1 MEHSPPGSSVHGILQ
16 ARMLE
21 YGCHS
26 LLQRVFPDQGL
37 NPGLLHC
44 KHILYHISRGKS
56 LMLWLK
62 AAVICSPSYICS
74 SPVHQLILVVLRL
87 ATLLD
92 AEGQPAL
99 ALHSKFVLGLF
110 HMNIFYGPRKGEVCP
125 WPKQSHKCPT
135 TQIELK
141 FFLSRLLILHW
152 LKETCC
158 QAQYKAEENYNS
170 MRLRR
175 RSVIALIV
183 KNQPANAGGV
193 FCFLFSIYFY

>member
-1 MEHSPPGSSVHGILQ
+1 MNPNLPNAARHTSSMCVLAAQTSSTLWAHGTQPTRLLCPWDSPGKNAGVGW
-16 ARMLE
+16 
-21 YGCHS
+21 HS
-26 LLQRVFPDQGL
+26 LLQRIFPDQGL
-37 NPGLLHC
+37 KPGLLHC

-74 SPVHQLILVVLRL
+74 SPVHQLILVVFSL

-110 HMNIFYGPRKGEVCP
+110 HMNTFYGPRKGEVCP

-141 FFLSRLLILHW
+141 FFYYV
-152 LKETCC
+152 C
-158 QAQYKAEENYNS
+158 
-170 MRLRR
+170 
-175 RSVIALIV
+175 
-183 KNQPANAGGV
+183 
-193 FCFLFSIYFY
+193 